1 MIRRPPR
8 STRTDT
14 LFPYT
19 TLFRSSQGRNDRVG
33 RSLAGFRQLAVR
45 RARSSF
51 ATCAVARSPPRT
63 ICAMVL
69 PMNEIDPHTLRVAAS
84 LVRSLIARLKL
95 DPRMDGLQ
103 RLGAHLT
110 ITQLEVDLKVSANYA
125 GPPRRRKRTTY
136 TRYPPRTGRASGR
149 ERVRPYG

>member
-51 ATCAVARSPPRT
+51 ATGAVARSPPRT

-84 LVRSLIARLKL
+84 LVRSRTASLKL
-95 DPRMDGLQ
+95 DPRMDALQ
-103 RLGAHLT
+103 RLGAHPTLPP
-110 ITQLEVDLKVSANYA
+110 LAVDLKFSANYP
-125 GPPRRRKRTTY
+125 GP
-136 TRYPPRTGRASGR
+136 TR
-149 ERVRPYG
+149 